1 MREDGSRGVTLQK
14 HRKKNRKEKEI
25 MSISLKIVC
34 DIASLATEASSL
46 RELAKHSMKA
56 DFAGMER
63 PLLFLWSKIHDL
75 EDAAREERKRSLEEE
90 EARRTEEALK
100 VIASGGLGYDDS
112 DEADEEKPFTMTE
125 GEKAILKEAK
135 AIREESSGLATEAR
149 EKGLEEEARA
159 LLFFANQA
167 FDLWAELAEA
177 FDDEEIFGGEALQDR
192 WADVE
197 GDYSDNIEEDSC
209 E

>member
-1 MREDGSRGVTLQK
+1 
-14 HRKKNRKEKEI
+14 

-34 DIASLATEASSL
+34 DIASLATEASTL

-56 DFAGMER
+56 DFAGMWR

-75 EDAAREERKRSLEEE
+75 EDAAREERKRRLAEE
-90 EARRTEEALK
+90 EARRIEEDLK
-100 VIASGGLGYDDS
+100 FLESGGACDGS
-112 DEADEEKPFTMTE
+112 DEADEEEAFTMTE

-135 AIREESSGLATEAR
+135 AIRKESSGLATEAR

-167 FDLWAELAEA
+167 FDLWAEIAEE
-177 FDDEEIFGGEALQDR
+177 FDDKEIFGGEALQDR

>member
-1 MREDGSRGVTLQK
+1 
-14 HRKKNRKEKEI
+14 

-34 DIASLATEASSL
+34 DIASLATEASTL

-63 PLLFLWSKIHDL
+63 PLLFLWSKTHDL
-75 EDAAREERKRSLEEE
+75 EDAAREERRRSLEEE
-90 EARRTEEALK
+90 EARR
-100 VIASGGLGYDDS
+100 IWDDS
-112 DEADEEKPFTMTE
+112 DEEPSTEEPSTTE
-125 GEKAILKEAK
+125 GEKEILKEAK
-135 AIREESSGLATEAR
+135 AIRKESSRLATEAR

-159 LLFFANQA
+159 LLFFSNQA